1 MCPFVFIVPHRGYG
15 IVFFTYAFIAQ
26 LDRAQASDAWCRGFE
41 SPWTQLPGKLIQ
53 AIWRIIMRS
62 NSRGRS
68 RGRGRGDFDIRDFLT
83 QHYQYLI
90 VGGLFIILVVV
101 LAVFSIKHKKDKS
114 EDEETTEATEVST
127 EVAYDENAEIPLPTE
142 ELKVDAYPE
151 VNALVSSY
159 FTAMATGDVTT
170 LSAICSDL
178 DDPAK
183 IRIQEKANYT
193 ESYDDLKCY
202 TKPGPIPNSY
212 IVFAY
217 YQIKYVNIDTK
228 APGLSSLYVCTDDN
242 TGSLYVYNGDLA
254 ENVSNYIKGVA
265 AQEDVVALLS
275 EVDTEYTNAVESD
288 KTLKAF
294 MDALPA
300 RLDEAVAA
308 RLASGATVD
317 ESAGGAEENV
327 EVTVR
332 LTDAVRI
339 RSSAD
344 DSDTSNV
351 IAKAAKGD
359 TYTKIGEEDNWTK
372 IRYKDT
378 EAYVSSDYVEEVEAS
393 SDGGSEGGD
402 SGTTAA
408 ASGSITVN
416 DSGVRVRSTP
426 DTSSDGN
433 IIGRADSGATY
444 NLTGESD
451 GWYQIDFNGSTGYIK
466 SDFASKN

>member
-1 MCPFVFIVPHRGYG
+1 MQR
-15 IVFFTYAFIAQ
+15 
-26 LDRAQASDAWCRGFE
+26 
-41 SPWTQLPGKLIQ
+41 
-53 AIWRIIMRS
+53 
-62 NSRGRS
+62 RGRS
-68 RGRGRGDFDIRDFLT
+68 RGRGRNSFDFREFLM
-83 QHYQYLI
+83 QYYQYFI
-90 VGGLFIILVVV
+90 VGGLFLILVIV
-101 LAVFSIKHKKDKS
+101 LLIFSAKHKSKKDKD
-114 EDEETTEATEVST
+114 DEAEATEATT
-127 EVAYDENAEIPLPTE
+127 EVTFDESSEIPLPTE
-142 ELKVDAYPE
+142 DLQVDAYPE

-159 FTAMATGDVTT
+159 FTAMASGDVDT
-170 LSAICSDL
+170 LSSICSDL
-178 DDPAK
+178 DDAAK

-242 TGSLYVYNGDLA
+242 TGQLYVYNGDLS

-275 EVDTEYTNAVESD
+275 QVDTEYNAAVESD
-288 KTLKAF
+288 NTLKAF

-308 RLASGATVD
+308 RLASGSTAED
-317 ESAGGAEENV
+317 GAAAPPEDT
-327 EVTVR
+327 EVTVM

-339 RSSAD
+339 RSSPD

-359 TYTKIGEEDNWTK
+359 TYTKIGDEGDWTK

-378 EAYVSSDYVEEVEAS
+378 EAYVSSSYVTEVDSAGGTESAEGAAPA
-393 SDGGSEGGD
+393 DGG
-402 SGTTAA
+402 AA
-408 ASGSITVN
+408 PASGSVTVN
-416 DSGVRVRSTP
+416 DDSVRVRSSA
-426 DTSSDGN
+426 DTSSDSN
-433 IIGRADSGATY
+433 IIGKANSGETY
-444 NLTGESD
+444 TLKGEAD
-451 GWYQIDFNGSTGYIK
+451 GWYQIDFKGQTGYIK
-466 SDFASKN
+466 GEFATKN

>member
-1 MCPFVFIVPHRGYG
+1 MKKR
-15 IVFFTYAFIAQ
+15 
-26 LDRAQASDAWCRGFE
+26 
-41 SPWTQLPGKLIQ
+41 
-53 AIWRIIMRS
+53 
-62 NSRGRS
+62 
-68 RGRGRGDFDIRDFLT
+68 RGRGDFDIREFLM

-101 LAVFSIKHKKDKS
+101 LAIFSAKHKDGKSKKDT
-114 EDEETTEATEVST
+114 EETEAAEAST
-127 EVAYDENAEIPLPTE
+127 ETTYDENAEIPLPDE

-159 FTAMATGDVTT
+159 FTAMATGDVAT
-170 LSAICSDL
+170 LSTICSDL
-178 DDPAK
+178 DDAAK

-275 EVDTEYTNAVESD
+275 QVDTEYNNAVESD

-308 RLASGATVD
+308 RLASGSTVD
-317 ESAGGAEENV
+317 DGASAAVSDNNV
-327 EVTVR
+327 EVTVK
-332 LTDAVRI
+332 LTDSVRI

-344 DSDTSNV
+344 DSSDSNI
-351 IAKAAKGD
+351 IAKAMAGD
-359 TYTKIGEEDNWTK
+359 TYTKIGEEGNWTK

-378 EAYVSSDYVEEVEAS
+378 EAYVSSDYVEVVDTPSAGAPADAGTDANAGGDATAA
-393 SDGGSEGGD
+393 DGGQVAS
-402 SGTTAA
+402 
-408 ASGSITVN
+408 ASGSVTVN
-416 DSGVRVRSTP
+416 DSGVRIRSSA
-426 DTSSDGN
+426 DTNSNDN
-433 IIGRADSGATY
+433 ILGKADSGETY
-444 NLTGESD
+444 TLTGEVD
-451 GWYQIDFNGSTGYIK
+451 GWYQIDFKGSTGYIK
-466 SDFASKN
+466 SDFATKN

>member
-1 MCPFVFIVPHRGYG
+1 MKNR
-15 IVFFTYAFIAQ
+15 
-26 LDRAQASDAWCRGFE
+26 
-41 SPWTQLPGKLIQ
+41 
-53 AIWRIIMRS
+53 
-62 NSRGRS
+62 
-68 RGRGRGDFDIRDFLT
+68 RGRGDFDIRDFLM

-101 LAVFSIKHKKDKS
+101 LAIFSARHKDGSSKKDK
-114 EDEETTEATEVST
+114 DEEATEVSSDT
-127 EVAYDENAEIPLPTE
+127 VYDENAEIPLPDE

-159 FTAMATGDVTT
+159 FTAMATGDVAT
-170 LSAICSDL
+170 LSDICSDL
-178 DDPAK
+178 DDAAK

-202 TKPGPIPNSY
+202 TKPGPIPDSY

-217 YQIKYVNIDTK
+217 YKIKYVNIDTK
-228 APGLSSLYVCTDDN
+228 APGLSSLYVCTYDT

-275 EVDTEYTNAVESD
+275 EVDTEYNNAIESD

-308 RLASGATVD
+308 RLASGSTVD
-317 ESAGGAEENV
+317 DASVSADNV
-327 EVTVR
+327 EVTVK

-351 IAKAAKGD
+351 IAKAMAGD
-359 TYTKIGEEDNWTK
+359 TYTKIGEEGNWTK

-378 EAYVSSDYVEEVEAS
+378 EAYVSSDYVEIVDTP
-393 SDGGSEGGD
+393 SDSGSEGGD
-402 SGTTAA
+402 VSSTSSEGDNVSS

-416 DSGVRVRSTP
+416 DSGVRVRSSA
-426 DTSSDGN
+426 DTNSNDN
-433 IIGRADSGATY
+433 ILGKADSGETY
-444 NLTGESD
+444 TLTGEVD
-451 GWYQIDFNGSTGYIK
+451 GWYQIDYKGQTGYIK
-466 SDFASKN
+466 SDFANKN

>member
-1 MCPFVFIVPHRGYG
+1 
-15 IVFFTYAFIAQ
+15 
-26 LDRAQASDAWCRGFE
+26 
-41 SPWTQLPGKLIQ
+41 
-53 AIWRIIMRS
+53 MRS
-62 NSRGRS
+62 AVQIDPDDLRRMYMKRRNS
-68 RGRGRGDFDIRDFLT
+68 FDIRDFLV

-90 VGGLFIILVVV
+90 VGALFVILVVV
-101 LAVFSIKHKKDKS
+101 LAIFSAKHKDGKA
-114 EDEETTEATEVST
+114 EEKETAEATEVAAET
-127 EVAYDENAEIPLPTE
+127 VYDETAEIPLPDE

-159 FTAMATGDVTT
+159 FTAMATGDVAT
-170 LSAICSDL
+170 LSNICSDL
-178 DDPAK
+178 DDAAK

-202 TKPGPIPNSY
+202 TKPGPIPDSY

-242 TGSLYVYNGDLA
+242 TGTLYVYNGDLA

-275 EVDTEYTNAVESD
+275 QVDTEYNNAVEAD

-317 ESAGGAEENV
+317 ASAEVADENV
-327 EVTVR
+327 EVTVK

-339 RSSAD
+339 RSSASD
-344 DSDTSNV
+344 EDTSNV
-351 IAKAAKGD
+351 IAKAAAGD
-359 TYTKIGEEDNWTK
+359 TYTKIGEEGNWTK

-378 EAYVSSDYVEEVEAS
+378 EAYVSSDYVEVIDTPSDSGSDTSGES
-393 SDGGSEGGD
+393 TDGG
-402 SGTTAA
+402 TTS
-408 ASGSITVN
+408 ASGSVTVN
-416 DSGVRVRSTP
+416 DSGVRVRSSP
-426 DTSSDGN
+426 DTSSDSN
-433 IIGRADSGATY
+433 ILGRVDSGNTY
-444 NLTGESD
+444 DLTGETD
-451 GWYQIDFNGSTGYIK
+451 GWYQINYNGQTGYI
-466 SDFASKN
+466 SADFATKN

>member
-1 MCPFVFIVPHRGYG
+1 MKR
-15 IVFFTYAFIAQ
+15 
-26 LDRAQASDAWCRGFE
+26 R
-41 SPWTQLPGKLIQ
+41 
-53 AIWRIIMRS
+53 
-62 NSRGRS
+62 RGRS
-68 RGRGRGDFDIRDFLT
+68 DFDIRDFLM

-101 LAVFSIKHKKDKS
+101 LAIFSAKHKDGKK
-114 EDEETTEATEVST
+114 DEEEAEATEAST
-127 EVAYDENAEIPLPTE
+127 EVVYDENAEIPLPEE

-159 FTAMATGDVTT
+159 FTAMATGDVAT
-170 LSAICSDL
+170 LSNICSDL
-178 DDPAK
+178 DDAAK

-193 ESYDDLKCY
+193 ESYDDIKCY
-202 TKPGPIPNSY
+202 TKPGPIPDSY

-228 APGLSSLYVCTDDN
+228 APGLSSLYVCTDDMSG
-242 TGSLYVYNGDLA
+242 TLYVYNGDLA

-275 EVDTEYTNAVESD
+275 QVDTEYNNAIETD

-317 ESAGGAEENV
+317 DAASASDNNV
-327 EVTVR
+327 EVTVK

-351 IAKAAKGD
+351 IAKAMAGD
-359 TYTKIGEEDNWTK
+359 TYTKIGEDGNWTK

-378 EAYVSSDYVEEVEAS
+378 EAYVSSDYVEIVDSAP
-393 SDGGSEGGD
+393 SDGGSD
-402 SGTTAA
+402 SGASDGGSSTTS
-408 ASGSITVN
+408 ASGSVTVN
-416 DSGVRVRSTP
+416 DSNVRVRSSA

-433 IIGRADSGATY
+433 IIGKANSGDTFT
-444 NLTGESD
+444 LTGETGD
-451 GWYQIDFNGSTGYIK
+451 GWYQIEYNGQTGYIK
-466 SDFASKN
+466 SDFANKN

>member
-1 MCPFVFIVPHRGYG
+1 MKKR
-15 IVFFTYAFIAQ
+15 
-26 LDRAQASDAWCRGFE
+26 
-41 SPWTQLPGKLIQ
+41 
-53 AIWRIIMRS
+53 
-62 NSRGRS
+62 
-68 RGRGRGDFDIRDFLT
+68 RGRGDFDIREFLM

-101 LAVFSIKHKKDKS
+101 LAIFSAKHKDGQSKKD
-114 EDEETTEATEVST
+114 EEETETTEAATETSS
-127 EVAYDENAEIPLPTE
+127 YDENAEIPLPDE

-159 FTAMATGDVTT
+159 FTAMATGDVAT
-170 LSAICSDL
+170 LSTICSDL
-178 DDPAK
+178 DDAAK

-275 EVDTEYTNAVESD
+275 QVDTEYNNAVESD

-308 RLASGATVD
+308 RLASGSTVD
-317 ESAGGAEENV
+317 DGASAAVSDNNA
-327 EVTVR
+327 EVTVK
-332 LTDAVRI
+332 LTDSVRI

-344 DSDTSNV
+344 DSSDSNI
-351 IAKAAKGD
+351 IAKAMAGD
-359 TYTKIGEEDNWTK
+359 TYTKIGEEGNWTK

-378 EAYVSSDYVEEVEAS
+378 EAYVSSDYVEVVDTPS
-393 SDGGSEGGD
+393 SGAAPDAGANTGGDAAAADGGQVAS
-402 SGTTAA
+402 
-408 ASGSITVN
+408 ASGSVTVN
-416 DSGVRVRSTP
+416 DSGVRIRSSA
-426 DTSSDGN
+426 DTNSNDN
-433 IIGRADSGATY
+433 ILGKADSGETY
-444 NLTGESD
+444 TLTGEVD
-451 GWYQIDFNGSTGYIK
+451 GWYQIDFKGSTGYIK
-466 SDFASKN
+466 SDFATKN

>member
-1 MCPFVFIVPHRGYG
+1 MKKR
-15 IVFFTYAFIAQ
+15 
-26 LDRAQASDAWCRGFE
+26 
-41 SPWTQLPGKLIQ
+41 
-53 AIWRIIMRS
+53 
-62 NSRGRS
+62 
-68 RGRGRGDFDIRDFLT
+68 RGRGDFDIREFLM

-101 LAVFSIKHKKDKS
+101 LAIFSAKHKDGKSKKD
-114 EDEETTEATEVST
+114 EEETETTEAATETS
-127 EVAYDENAEIPLPTE
+127 YDENAEIPLPDE

-159 FTAMATGDVTT
+159 FTAMATGDVAT
-170 LSAICSDL
+170 LSTICSDL
-178 DDPAK
+178 DDAAK

-275 EVDTEYTNAVESD
+275 QVDTEYNNAVESD

-308 RLASGATVD
+308 RLASGSTVD
-317 ESAGGAEENV
+317 DGASAAVSDNNA
-327 EVTVR
+327 EVTVK
-332 LTDAVRI
+332 LTDSVRI

-344 DSDTSNV
+344 DSSDSNI
-351 IAKAAKGD
+351 IAKAMAGD
-359 TYTKIGEEDNWTK
+359 TYTKIGEEGNWTK

-378 EAYVSSDYVEEVEAS
+378 EAYVSSDYVEVVDTPS
-393 SDGGSEGGD
+393 SGAAPDAGANTGGDAAAADGGQVAS
-402 SGTTAA
+402 
-408 ASGSITVN
+408 ASGSVTVN
-416 DSGVRVRSTP
+416 DSGVRIRSSA
-426 DTSSDGN
+426 DTNSNDN
-433 IIGRADSGATY
+433 ILGKADSGETY
-444 NLTGESD
+444 TLTGEVD
-451 GWYQIDFNGSTGYIK
+451 GWYQIDFKGSTGYIK
-466 SDFASKN
+466 SDFATKN